1 MALDLT
7 KPTPANVMAK
17 PAHQKTGL
25 AAVIRAKI
33 ANTLAGKKGEQF
45 VTDVVT
51 LVNNNPQLEKCD
63 QVSIIAACLQ
73 AQTLNLS
80 LNRNMGQAWIVP
92 FEDRKNNRTMATFQI
107 GYKGYVQLAIRSG
120 QYRKLNVLAIKAG
133 ELVRWDPLFEDIE
146 VDLIADEKERA
157 KAPTIGYYAMF
168 EYINGFRKAMYWSR
182 ERMEEHA
189 RQYSQAFRTDT
200 VKGWKNSFWTKDF
213 DAMAIKTMLRQLIS
227 KWGIMSVEMQSA
239 LEADGRLADGSFA
252 DGNVLDADFVTA
264 GETVNEETGEVMEV
278 SALEKPRRGRKPKG
292 ATSPDSEPE
301 QPRVQTWEHN
311 VESFPMTESEESQDF
326 PEQLPE
332 PQVTPMGSYEPP
344 SDYDAAEE
352 AFYAQASMN

>member
-7 KPTPANVMAK
+7 KPNPTNVPAK
-17 PAHQKTGL
+17 PAPQKTGL
-25 AAVIRAKI
+25 AAVIRSKI

-51 LVNNNPQLEKCD
+51 LANSNPDLLKCETA
-63 QVSIIAACLQ
+63 SLITACLQ
-73 AQTLNLS
+73 AQTLKLS
-80 LNRNMGQAWIVP
+80 LNKGMGHAWIIP
-92 FEDRKNNRTMATFQI
+92 YEDRKRNRTLATFQI

-120 QYRKLNVLAIKAG
+120 QYRKLNVLPIKAG
-133 ELVRWDPLFEDIE
+133 ELIHWDPLSEDIE

-189 RQYSQAFRTDT
+189 KQYSQAFRTDT
-200 VKGWKNSFWTKDF
+200 AKGWTNSFWTKDF

-264 GETVNEETGEVMEV
+264 GENVNEETGEVMDV
-278 SALEKPRRGRKPKG
+278 PAHEKPRRGRRPK
-292 ATSPDSEPE
+292 AETILVAEPDSPLAQTQEHEVTHSPMPDSEE
-301 QPRVQTWEHN
+301 ALA
-311 VESFPMTESEESQDF
+311 F
-326 PEQLPE
+326 PESLPE
-332 PQVTPMGSYEPP
+332 PRITPMGSYEPP

-352 AFYAQASMN
+352 AFYAHASIN

>member
-7 KPTPANVMAK
+7 KPQQSDNVPATPSR
-17 PAHQKTGL
+17 QKTGL
-25 AAVIRAKI
+25 AAVIRSKI

-51 LVNNNPQLEKCD
+51 LVNNDPKLATCD
-63 QVSIIAACLQ
+63 QVSLIAACLQ

-120 QYRKLNVLAIKAG
+120 QYRKLNVLALKDG
-133 ELVRWDPLFEDIE
+133 ELVHWDPLFEEIE
-146 VDLIADEKERA
+146 LSLIADEKERA
-157 KAPTIGYYAMF
+157 KTPTIGYYAMF

-182 ERMEEHA
+182 ERMHEHA
-189 RQYSQAFRTDT
+189 MQYSQAFRNDT
-200 VKGWKNSFWTKDF
+200 AKGWTNSFWTKDF

-239 LEADGRLADGSFA
+239 LESDGRMADGSYSEV
-252 DGNVLDADFVTA
+252 DVMDADYI
-264 GETVNEETGEVMEV
+264 M
-278 SALEKPRRGRKPKG
+278 
-292 ATSPDSEPE
+292 
-301 QPRVQTWEHN
+301 Q
-311 VESFPMTESEESQDF
+311 
-326 PEQLPE
+326 
-332 PQVTPMGSYEPP
+332 
-344 SDYDAAEE
+344 DAATQMPELE
-352 AFYAQASMN
+352 DELLPYARGNIHQS